1 MAAVAKIAAAVGAGA
16 IWEAAAATE
25 GYGMRRKGEWLLI
38 AEVHAAALIHVSAT
52 RRVAAHWCSYGVAAA
67 PPHLMATDHL
77 KPEFCACSNATRRAT
92 SSTQQT
98 REDACKSCDT
108 YLGTER
114 VKALI
119 HTCPILEGIQTFIYV
134 VYKKCAPPTGSN
146 CEQTQTPAWA
156 ILRLRLRSR
165 QHGLTNPL
173 PGHFRQLE
181 GVLLRH

>member
-1 MAAVAKIAAAVGAGA
+1 
-16 IWEAAAATE
+16 
-25 GYGMRRKGEWLLI
+25 MRRKGEWLL

-52 RRVAAHWCSYGVAAA
+52 RRVAAHWCAYGVAAA
-67 PPHLMATDHL
+67 PPHLMATAHL

-119 HTCPILEGIQTFIYV
+119 HTCTILEGIQTRIYV

-146 CEQTQTPAWA
+146 EQTQTPAWA